1 MYIYVLIL
9 ALAMTSALFLPKK
22 YAKSTVYLAFWMFA
36 LALFVGVSD
45 MLGGYDRYIYGELF
59 DEVADIRREGR
70 SVLTAFI
77 FQLYPTELGYG
88 YLNVL
93 LSYFTAN
100 RYIFIL
106 ILTLIIYVLYYINIR
121 RYGSD
126 YRIALLLFF
135 GLLFFFTFTYL
146 RQMIGV
152 GIAGLSLKYVYERK
166 LWKFIVLVLLATSFH
181 NSAVILLPVYFIPVR
196 KYNINS
202 VLVIMFVCLLVG
214 VSGVSSTLFEAYSS
228 TSGLEER
235 AAGYV
240 EDTSGFRVAYLLE
253 AVFFLWLILGNY
265 ENLGHD
271 KKQIMLL
278 NNALIFCGILLLFI
292 RSENGGR
299 LGWFFIIALISTL
312 TTIFSQPFSKEILN
326 RIIMY
331 FVVLFLYFRIV
342 IAWGVLLSPY
352 KTFFTDGVR
361 EGDFIYERYEY
372 DTNYAKDKFYK

>member
-9 ALAMTSALFLPKK
+9 ALAMTGALFLPKK
-22 YAKSTVYLAFWMFA
+22 YAKSTIYLAFWMLA

-77 FQLYPTELGYG
+77 FELYPTELGYG

-100 RYIFIL
+100 RYIFIF
-106 ILTLIIYVLYYINIR
+106 ILTLIIYVLYYINIK
-121 RYGSD
+121 RYASD

-135 GLLFFFTFTYL
+135 ALLFFFTFTYL

-166 LWKFIVLVLLATSFH
+166 LWKFVACVLLAALFH
-181 NSAVILLPVYFIPVR
+181 NSAIILLSIYIIPSR
-196 KYNINS
+196 KFNVGS
-202 VLVIMFVCLLVG
+202 VVALMTVCLLIG
-214 VSGVSSTLFEAYSS
+214 VSGLSSSLFEAYSS

-235 AAGYV
+235 TTKYI
-240 EDTSGFRVAYLLE
+240 EDTSGFRIAYLLE
-253 AVFFLWLILGNY
+253 AVFFLWLILSNY
-265 ENLGHD
+265 GKVGTD
-271 KKQIMLL
+271 KRQIVLL
-278 NNALIFCGILLLFI
+278 NVALAFCAILLLFI

-299 LGWFFIIALISTL
+299 LGWFFIMGLIATL
-312 TTIFSQPFSKEILN
+312 TTVLIQQRKDRFNKTLIYAV
-326 RIIMY
+326 II
-331 FVVLFLYFRIV
+331 FLYFRIV
-342 IAWGVLLSPY
+342 TLWGIFLYPY
-352 KTFFTDGVR
+352 KTFFTNGVR
-361 EGDFIYERYEY
+361 EGDRIYEKFEY
-372 DTNYAKDKFYK
+372 DANYTKDKFYR

>member
-9 ALAMTSALFLPKK
+9 ALAMTGALFLPKK
-22 YAKSTVYLAFWMFA
+22 YAKSTIYLAFWMLA

-77 FQLYPTELGYG
+77 FELYPTELGYG

-100 RYIFIL
+100 RYIFIF
-106 ILTLIIYVLYYINIR
+106 ILTLIIYVLYYINIK
-121 RYGSD
+121 RYASD

-152 GIAGLSLKYVYERK
+152 GIAGLSLRYVYERK
-166 LWKFIVLVLLATSFH
+166 LWKFIACVLLATLFH
-181 NSAVILLPVYFIPVR
+181 NSAIILIPIYIIPIQ
-196 KYNINS
+196 KLS
-202 VLVIMFVCLLVG
+202 VGSVVVVMIICLLIG
-214 VSGVSSTLFEAYSS
+214 VSGVSSSLFEAYSS

-235 AAGYV
+235 TTKYI
-240 EDTSGFRVAYLLE
+240 EDTSGFRIAYLLE
-253 AVFFLWLILGNY
+253 AIFFLWLILSNY
-265 ENLGHD
+265 GKVGTD
-271 KKQIMLL
+271 KRQIVLL
-278 NNALIFCGILLLFI
+278 NVALTFCAILLLFI

-299 LGWFFIIALISTL
+299 LGWFFIMGLIATL
-312 TTIFSQPFSKEILN
+312 TTVLIQQQKDIFNKILVYT
-326 RIIMY
+326 II
-331 FVVLFLYFRIV
+331 FFLYFRIV
-342 IAWGVLLSPY
+342 TLWGVFLYPY
-352 KTFFTDGVR
+352 KTFFTNGVR
-361 EGDFIYERYEY
+361 EGDRIYEKYEY
-372 DTNYAKDKFYK
+372 DANYAKDKFYR